1 MPPPSLTAAAAT
13 TTTRRRKDHPA
24 PGGGA
29 GAKEMGAAA
38 ASAAEG
44 WARRP
49 EWCSAAG
56 VAGVLRRHPAP
67 ALFGCGLLLFM
78 AVEYTIPMVRP
89 DSPPLDLGFIAT
101 RNMHAAVAATPW
113 LNSLLAALN
122 TVSACPRRPACLD
135 FSLRH
140 LPSFKSSM
148 HRLQPPILVL
158 PCSSAFRLVFNFAA
172 VFGHQLLPVEVP
184 FSALM

>member
-1 MPPPSLTAAAAT
+1 MPPPPSVTAAHDPAAAAT
-13 TTTRRRKDHPA
+13 TATTTRRRKDHA
-24 PGGGA
+24 AKVHLALGGGGA
-29 GAKEMGAAA
+29 GAKEMGA
-38 ASAAEG
+38 AAEG

-89 DSPPLDLGFIAT
+89 DAPPLDLGFIAT
-101 RNMHAAVAATPW
+101 KDMHAAVAATPW

-122 TVSACPRRPACLD
+122 TVSQCPRRLPA
-135 FSLRH
+135 
-140 LPSFKSSM
+140 
-148 HRLQPPILVL
+148 
-158 PCSSAFRLVFNFAA
+158 
-172 VFGHQLLPVEVP
+172 
-184 FSALM
+184 